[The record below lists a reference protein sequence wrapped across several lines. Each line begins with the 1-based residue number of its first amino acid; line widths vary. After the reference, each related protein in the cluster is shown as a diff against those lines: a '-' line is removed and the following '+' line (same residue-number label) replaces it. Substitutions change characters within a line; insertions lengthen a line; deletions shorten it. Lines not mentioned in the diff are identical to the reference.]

1 MRFLGV
7 IGSKCIHAVLTVL
20 LMMVAVTPAF
30 AEIGCLED
38 SFSHLQSAVDH
49 DDAAATSDDI
59 ASPENGQ
66 SQPRQPMHCA
76 FSHGVHSLAVPAFP
90 AATPDHDDS
99 GSMYPRLAAHVL
111 DSASPDGPYH
121 PPQA

>member
-1 MRFLGV
+1 MGFVRLL
-7 IGSKCIHAVLTVL
+7 GSKCIHAVLTVL

-38 SFSHLQSAVDH
+38 SFSHLQSASDH
-49 DDAAATSDDI
+49 DDQDAAVDDI
-59 ASPENGQ
+59 SSPENGQ

-76 FSHGVHSLAVPAFP
+76 FSHGIHSLAVPASP
-90 AATPDHDDS
+90 AVTPDHDDS
-99 GSMYPRLAAHVL
+99 GSTYPRLAAHVL